1 MCLMDNKKEISM
13 SKFIDQLVKL
23 ATSEESGTTIADV
36 FSNQDAHEQHK
47 AIIDLLHVMRDNVSG
62 NFAEA
67 IEAVENIPF
76 EQSYVVYVTVN
87 GRYEVQVKAHSEED
101 ANFIVEQMSLE
112 DIVNG
117 ADPAI
122 EDITDSGDTSIE
134 ADDSLTSVV
143 DW

>member
-36 FSNQDAHEQHK
+36 FSNQDAQEQHK

-67 IEAVENIPF
+67 IDAVENIPF
-76 EQSYVVYVTVN
+76 LQCYVVTATVN

-101 ANFIVEQMSLE
+101 ANYIVEQMSIE

-117 ADPAI
+117 SDSAI
-122 EDITDSGDTSIE
+122 EDITDTGDTSVEI
-134 ADDSLTSVV
+134 DDTMTSVV

>member
-1 MCLMDNKKEISM
+1 M

-23 ATSEESGTTIADV
+23 ATIDESGTTIADV
-36 FSNQDAHEQHK
+36 FSNQDAQEQHK

-76 EQSYVVYVTVN
+76 EQKYLVYVTVS

-101 ANFIVEQMSLE
+101 ANYIVEQMSIE

-117 ADPAI
+117 SDSAI
-122 EDITDSGDTSIE
+122 EDITDSGDVSVEI
-134 ADDSLTSVV
+134 DDSLTSVV